1 MYFFDTY
8 TLWELIKKNPRYEPF
23 SQESIICTIFNV
35 YEFYVTLRKDFNEE
49 IAKRYVLLLE
59 DCLVETT
66 IKNIIDAVEMKKQ
79 FNKQDISFID
89 CLGYIKA
96 KELKIKFLT
105 GDKEFEMMENVEFV
119 K

>member
-8 TLWELIKKNPRYEPF
+8 ALWELVKKKQSYEQY
-23 SQESIICTIFNV
+23 SRTKIICSIFNA
-35 YEFYVTLRKDFNEE
+35 YEFYVTLRKDFDEQT
-49 IAKRYVLLLE
+49 AKKFVSILE
-59 DCLVETT
+59 GCIVDISINNAME
-66 IKNIIDAVEMKKQ
+66 AVEMKKKY
-79 FNKQDISFID
+79 NKQDISFID

-105 GDKEFEMMENVEFV
+105 GDKEFETMQNVEFV